1 MKHQAIRP
9 FLAIA
14 AACLACRAIA
24 AEPALIAYP
33 ASTEIPA
40 SITLIKKSDKIGRDQ
55 AFSSGY
61 RPQLVFSAM
70 KSDVSCTVKV
80 PKPKEQVE
88 PGETAE
94 VVINCIEAFKIIE
107 GKPEFVVLEGG
118 RKVGEGKLLH

>member
-1 MKHQAIRP
+1 MTPSIRL
-9 FLAIA
+9 LAALA
-14 AACLACRAIA
+14 AACLACGAIA
-24 AEPALIAYP
+24 AEPELIAYP
-33 ASTEIPA
+33 ASTEIPV
-40 SITLIKKSDKIGRDQ
+40 SITLMKKSDKIGRDQ

-94 VVINCIEAFKIIE
+94 VVISCLEAFKVVE